1 LVSMDSRKLNN
12 VLTFLIGVM
21 IILNINLLL
30 RNTVFRIDLTEEKRY
45 TISNPT
51 IQLLENLNDVVYFE
65 VYLEGDFPAGFKRL
79 QRAIRETLEEF
90 RVYAGNNIQYRYINP
105 SEVGQQGQQ
114 QLIQRLG
121 NMGIQPTNL
130 FANDGGERTEKL
142 IFPGATVSFGDK
154 QMGVMLLKG
163 NKTADPQ
170 ERLNQSVEGVE
181 YELASVIKKL
191 VEIDRKK
198 VAIISGHGEL
208 DGPDIISAKN
218 TLLESYDVFQV
229 ILERKKSLSGYDA
242 IILAK
247 PEKPFS
253 ENDIYKID
261 QFIMHGGKA
270 IFLIDQLKVNMDS
283 MGNDGTI
290 GYPYDLNL
298 TDMLFQYGIRMN
310 NTFITDLNSGV
321 YPVVTGN
328 MGNQPQINL
337 LPWPYFPI
345 VNQFSDHP
353 IVKNLDAI
361 YLRFANIIDTVKA
374 KGIKKTPLMYTS
386 DYSRTVATPVH
397 ISLNDLKEE
406 LKPEFFN
413 QGPIPV
419 AYLLEGSFTSLYN
432 NRILPERI
440 NSDEFVEQ
448 GMSTKIIICSDGDI
462 FRNEI
467 NRRNGQPYDLGYDPF
482 IKNNFANGNFLENAL
497 SYLLDEHGLILSRSK
512 EIKIRPLD
520 KVRIENNKSFWQS
533 LNIILPL
540 VILLLFGLLK
550 FYLRKRKYSRF

>member
-253 ENDIYKID
+253 ENDKYKID